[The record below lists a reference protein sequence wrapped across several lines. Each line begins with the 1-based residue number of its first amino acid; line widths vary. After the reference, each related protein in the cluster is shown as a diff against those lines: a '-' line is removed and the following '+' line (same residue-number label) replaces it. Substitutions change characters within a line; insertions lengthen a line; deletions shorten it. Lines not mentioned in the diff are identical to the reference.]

1 MAMANNPV
9 YPMKDSFIVKLGVE
23 LGLTSL
29 ALALKAPWLAK
40 GCIFDIFKELMERVI
55 GYWAD
60 KGIFVIDL
68 GVDAIKIAYSR
79 KEYREA
85 AVRAYGRA
93 KARVYTEEEKRAIR
107 KEFQDIIRKYGPL
120 ARHSKMREREQ
131 DGSKHRSLQ
140 GNSVH

>member
-1 MAMANNPV
+1 MANNPV
-9 YPMKDSFIVKLGVE
+9 YPMKDSFIVKLGIE

-29 ALALKAPWLAK
+29 ALSLHAPWLVK
-40 GCIFDIFKELMERVI
+40 GCIGDIIAEIAQRFIGHLMDE
-55 GYWAD
+55 
-60 KGIFVIDL
+60 GIYVIDL

-85 AVRAYGRA
+85 AVKAYGKA

-120 ARHSKMREREQ
+120 PRHDKMREREQ
-131 DGSKHRSLQ
+131 DGAKR
-140 GNSVH
+140 